1 MPKTFVISLGGS
13 LIFPDILDKKF
24 LINFKRTIEKYIKKK
39 CRFIIICGG
48 GKLARNFQQVA
59 SKRKKLSNRELD
71 WLGIKATKINARSL
85 KSIFGNKANDSII
98 TNPNSKIT
106 FNKNIIIAAGW
117 KPGWSTDYDALL
129 LAKNLGIREVV
140 NISNVNYVYDK
151 DPKKHK
157 DAKKFEKISW
167 QDYSKLISGKWKA
180 GMNAPFDP
188 VAAKEARK
196 SGIKV
201 SIIGK
206 NLKNLENLLN
216 GKKFN
221 GTVIE

>member
-13 LIFPDILDKKF
+13 LIFPDRLDKNF
-24 LINFKRTIEKYIKKK
+24 LINFKKIILKYVNKKHK
-39 CRFIIICGG
+39 FVIICGG
-48 GKLARNFQQVA
+48 GKLARNFQQA
-59 SKRKKLSNRELD
+59 ALKIKKLGNRELD
-71 WLGIKATKINARSL
+71 WLGIKATKINAHSL
-85 KSIFGNKANDSII
+85 KSIFGGKANNTII

-106 FNKNIIIAAGW
+106 FKKNIVIAAGW
-117 KPGWSTDYDALL
+117 KPGWSTDYDAVI
-129 LAKNLGIREVV
+129 LAKNIGVKEVV
-140 NISNVNYVYDK
+140 NMSNVDYVYDK

-157 DAKKFEKISW
+157 DAKRIEKISW
-167 QDYSKLISGKWKA
+167 NNYSKLISSKWKA

-188 VAAKEARK
+188 VAAKEAKK

-206 NLKNLENLLN
+206 DLKNLENLLD
-216 GKKFN
+216 GKKFK